1 MSIMEN
7 LYIEGSDTLPTV
19 ELRNDG
25 LIKINGRAL
34 PENAFDFFRPMIIWV
49 KEYSGEEINIEINL
63 EYFNT
68 AVSKQLHDFL
78 RTIEE
83 NPHTKKISLKWFYE
97 EGDDE
102 ILESGEIYEELLP
115 KIKFSYHQFNEVYE

>member
-1 MSIMEN
+1 MDN
-7 LYIEGSDTLPTV
+7 LFIEGSDTLPSV
-19 ELRNDG
+19 ELKNNG
-25 LIKINGRAL
+25 SLKLSGRAL
-34 PENAFDFFRPMIIWV
+34 PENAYDFFRPIIVWV
-49 KEYSGEEINIEINL
+49 KEFSSSEINIEINL

-78 RTIEE
+78 KAIEE
-83 NPHTKKISLKWFYE
+83 NPLNKKIQLKWLYE

-115 KIKFSYHQFNEVYE
+115 RITFTYEQYNEVYE